1 MCNARTGMFGSVPRL
16 SGRLQTRITQMITLR
31 KHITALLAETI
42 IGRLFKFGRV
52 APRALIAALLI
63 ALAIAACAAREADES
78 MVNTDAV
85 TPGASAAVN
94 EKEEAPD
101 ASSGPALR
109 GADGEELMPP
119 GSHVAAASR
128 DEDTWFLVTD
138 VNAEREYAVYV
149 DTSTIQTIDSE
160 VYSWSRLVFNADQK
174 DSDGLVYREVII
186 SSAIDCGKRT
196 FSYKSSKFYDSLGR
210 MVFMENIATN
220 MSKIPENSVSG
231 HIADFV
237 CGYDTSGAK
246 KAAPAP
252 VKPQQKSK

>member
-1 MCNARTGMFGSVPRL
+1 
-16 SGRLQTRITQMITLR
+16 MITIR
-31 KHITALLAETI
+31 KQLTALLARTI
-42 IGRLFKFGRV
+42 TGRLPKFWRV
-52 APRALIAALLI
+52 APQALIAALLI
-63 ALAIAACAAREADES
+63 SLAIAACAAREAEES

-85 TPGASAAVN
+85 TPGASAAAN
-94 EKEEAPD
+94 EREQTRA
-101 ASSGPALR
+101 ASSASSPEG
-109 GADGEELMPP
+109 GNEEELLPP

-237 CGYDTSGAK
+237 CGYDPSGAK
-246 KAAPAP
+246 KAGPAP

>member
-1 MCNARTGMFGSVPRL
+1 
-16 SGRLQTRITQMITLR
+16 MITLR

-42 IGRLFKFGRV
+42 IGHLSKFGRV
-52 APRALIAALLI
+52 APQALIAALLI

-94 EKEEAPD
+94 EKVEAPD

-149 DTSTIQTIDSE
+149 DTSTIQTIDGE

-186 SSAIDCGKRT
+186 SSAIDCEKKT
-196 FSYKSSKFYDSLGR
+196 YSYKSSKFYDSLGK

-237 CGYDTSGAK
+237 CGYDTPGAK

>member
-1 MCNARTGMFGSVPRL
+1 
-16 SGRLQTRITQMITLR
+16 MITIR
-31 KHITALLAETI
+31 KQLTALLARTI
-42 IGRLFKFGRV
+42 TGRLPKFWRV
-52 APRALIAALLI
+52 APQALIAALLI
-63 ALAIAACAAREADES
+63 SLAIAACAAREAEES

-149 DTSTIQTIDSE
+149 DTSTIQTIDGE
-160 VYSWSRLVFNADQK
+160 VYSWSRLVFDADQK

-186 SSAIDCGKRT
+186 SSAIDCGKKT
-196 FSYKSSKFYDSLGR
+196 FSYKSSKFYDTLGR

-220 MSKIPENSVSG
+220 MSKIPESSVSG

-237 CGYDTSGAK
+237 CGYDPSGAK
-246 KAAPAP
+246 KAGPAP

>member
-1 MCNARTGMFGSVPRL
+1 
-16 SGRLQTRITQMITLR
+16 MITLR

-42 IGRLFKFGRV
+42 IGRLSKFGRV
-52 APRALIAALLI
+52 APQALIAALLI

-94 EKEEAPD
+94 EKEGAP
-101 ASSGPALR
+101 

-149 DTSTIQTIDSE
+149 DTSTIQTIDGE

-237 CGYDTSGAK
+237 CGYDTPGAK